1 MKTTLLATT
10 TALILAAGVAHAQT
24 QQPSTPMGRDQNSM
38 PGGSSNPN
46 TNLPKTSPNA
56 TAAEAAVK
64 SKLEAKGYNG
74 VRSLTRDTAG
84 NWMGKAMRNNVEVA
98 VIVDAAGNVREQ

>member
-1 MKTTLLATT
+1 
-10 TALILAAGVAHAQT
+10 
-24 QQPSTPMGRDQNSM
+24 M
-38 PGGSSNPN
+38 PGGTSNPN

-98 VIVDAAGNVREQ
+98 VTIDPAGNIREQ